1 MQRLHLILGST
12 GGLLLLGWVALVALP
27 EAGED
32 GVPAVGQLADWDSTL
47 ATSWTAVASLPSELA
62 GDEVTALDARADT
75 VFVMQRH
82 QWMALAGSEQWG
94 PFGSRAVGAPDYIA
108 AGQGIVR
115 LDDGVLVLDGTR
127 QMASLWSF
135 DGVRGAEVNLRSTEA
150 AYSSPTT
157 LVAHGPRAAVVGV
170 LALTD
175 GGTQWSLLRVR
186 GSPAGRTDT
195 LLQDAAVRH
204 PGAAWDFPLVAR
216 RADGAIGILGAD
228 SWRLRVLGDDGQLL
242 LDTLRAGA
250 PRWAGDRAARQRLLE
265 MASQAPSVMREAFAP
280 REHTVPGRA
289 LTATSDGG
297 WLAVTADNQERHH
310 AELLDARGHPI
321 ARLWREAEPHPVFAV
336 RGALYRVRAL
346 DDRTVIDRQEIRRP

>member
-1 MQRLHLILGST
+1 MPT
-12 GGLLLLGWVALVALP
+12 
-27 EAGED
+27 
-32 GVPAVGQLADWDSTL
+32 VGQLAAWDSTL
-47 ATSWTAVASLPSELA
+47 ATAWTAVASLPSELA

-82 QWMALAGSEQWG
+82 QWIALTDSEQWG

-115 LDDGVLVLDGTR
+115 LHDGVLILDGTR
-127 QMASLWSF
+127 QMASLWSL

-157 LVAHGPRAAVVGV
+157 LTAHGTTSAVVGV

-175 GGTQWSLLRVR
+175 RGSQWSLLRVWD
-186 GSPAGRTDT
+186 SPAGRTDT
-195 LLQDAAVRH
+195 LLQDDAVRQA
-204 PGAAWDFPLVAR
+204 GAAWDFPLVAS
-216 RADGAIGILGAD
+216 RADGAIGVLGAD
-228 SWRLRVLGDDGQLL
+228 SWRLRVVDAGGQLL

-289 LTATSDGG
+289 LTATADGR
-297 WLAVTADNQERHH
+297 WLAVTVDNQERHH

-321 ARLWREAEPHPVFAV
+321 ARLWRDAEPNPVFAV

-346 DDRTVIDRQEIRRP
+346 DDRTVIDRQEIRLP